1 MKKNKLQFAWHVHH
15 DKLIDP
21 LTHPI
26 SVRRKYIKEN
36 KPKEEIPLR
45 LKLLKVVKGKLPK
58 EYVEAGKTYDKA
70 WKTYDKAWKI
80 YVEAEKTRDEARKTC
95 DEAWKVYDEAEK
107 TCDEARKT
115 YKKEILA
122 LHKKECPHCPW
133 NGESIF

>member
-70 WKTYDKAWKI
+70 
-80 YVEAEKTRDEARKTC
+80 RKTC